1 MDGPTIQTSVAL
13 PAAVRHEAERLAAAE
28 RRSLSN
34 FLATIVEDRVGSD
47 LRREPPE
54 RAA

>member
-1 MDGPTIQTSVAL
+1 MDGPTIQTTIAL
-13 PAAVRHEAERLAAAE
+13 PAGVRHAAERLAASE
-28 RRSLSN
+28 HRSLSN
-34 FLATIVEDRVGSD
+34 FLATIIQARVGSD